1 MVSSQKYSS
10 HFSTNF
16 CEIRLTSL
24 LGTMQPGHTTFYL
37 GKCLPSRSRAQS
49 IFSSFKTNLMMFEN
63 NSFHPRISQFL
74 HYDAV
79 STRVITTSRLQS
91 STSCPLHCL
100 LWTIYTSADIIQ
112 NQHHH
117 NQILNIQI
125 QLPLNF
131 VSLVAWGNRKEEDR
145 ETSVLCVT
153 ICSQFDIFNVV
164 LQPSQQQHE
173 REASIMYQHH
183 YAALHQHN
191 RAVNWTSRNFTVTGE
206 GRLEPSPC

>member
-1 MVSSQKYSS
+1 MVKWL
-10 HFSTNF
+10 
-16 CEIRLTSL
+16 EILLSL
-24 LGTMQPGHTTFYL
+24 LYKLLRNSIDITTWDNAARTHNILFR
-37 GKCLPSRSRAQS
+37 KMFSIQS

-145 ETSVLCVT
+145 ETSVLLCVT

>member
-1 MVSSQKYSS
+1 MVSGCR
-10 HFSTNF
+10 HEILFSKCLTNF
-16 CEIRLTSL
+16 
-24 LGTMQPGHTTFYL
+24 
-37 GKCLPSRSRAQS
+37 SRNSIDISIGDNAARTHNILFRKMFTIQIQS
-49 IFSSFKTNLMMFEN
+49 IFSSFNTNLMMFEN

-117 NQILNIQI
+117 NYILNIQI

-131 VSLVAWGNRKEEDR
+131 VSLVQGPHKLPPE
-145 ETSVLCVT
+145 
-153 ICSQFDIFNVV
+153 
-164 LQPSQQQHE
+164 
-173 REASIMYQHH
+173 SI
-183 YAALHQHN
+183 
-191 RAVNWTSRNFTVTGE
+191 WI
-206 GRLEPSPC
+206 